1 MKKFVAKTIEEA
13 LQNASQYFQCSII
26 QVEYEVIKNPSN
38 GFFGFMKKEA
48 VIVAAKK
55 EDSSHIGSGSQT
67 NFCDNS
73 PKNLMQDSTKNAT
86 QTLSKA
92 DTQIKKDCM
101 QSDKSQ
107 ISNTLNTHEIDS
119 YSTPDTQTNFHDATL
134 STHNNTID
142 NSNIHVIGKEC
153 PQTNQANNV
162 KLHSN
167 LDSTRDSQENI
178 SHTKISNEIDNNM
191 YDDTTTSS
199 QIPWQDLQHSTTQYQ
214 NFNVEQICQEVQ
226 SELVALLKLLPFD
239 LNKVQVSLYDNHTLS
254 ILIDGLDAA
263 LLIGQKGYRYKSLS
277 YLLFNWIHTRYG
289 YGVRL
294 EIAQF
299 LRNQEEIMR
308 VYLQPIIESAKL
320 NGKAQTKP
328 LDGIL
333 THIAL
338 KILREELPNKY
349 IVFKETTNGEKYI
362 TISDFLGNTNHRTT
376 HGFGDLPKY

>member
-73 PKNLMQDSTKNAT
+73 PKNLTQDSTKNAT

-92 DTQIKKDCM
+92 DTQMKKDCM

-142 NSNIHVIGKEC
+142 NIKFLI
-153 PQTNQANNV
+153 
-162 KLHSN
+162 
-167 LDSTRDSQENI
+167 STFI
-178 SHTKISNEIDNNM
+178 
-191 YDDTTTSS
+191 
-199 QIPWQDLQHSTTQYQ
+199 
-214 NFNVEQICQEVQ
+214 
-226 SELVALLKLLPFD
+226 
-239 LNKVQVSLYDNHTLS
+239 
-254 ILIDGLDAA
+254 
-263 LLIGQKGYRYKSLS
+263 YK
-277 YLLFNWIHTRYG
+277 
-289 YGVRL
+289 
-294 EIAQF
+294 
-299 LRNQEEIMR
+299 
-308 VYLQPIIESAKL
+308 
-320 NGKAQTKP
+320 
-328 LDGIL
+328 
-333 THIAL
+333 
-338 KILREELPNKY
+338 
-349 IVFKETTNGEKYI
+349 
-362 TISDFLGNTNHRTT
+362 
-376 HGFGDLPKY
+376 